1 MIHVNEAVIEEK
13 AVLEEMQY
21 HPATSQRDA
30 MFQAAEALIIG
41 ELLKQRA
48 AELGLELQDANAPAN
63 DDDFLDQLIEKEVDV
78 PEAGEQEC
86 RTYFEQNRDKFTT
99 SPLMEAKHI
108 LLAAPPGEDKPR
120 MEALTIAEELIK
132 QLKAGGDF
140 AGLAKAYSA
149 CPSKETGGS
158 LGQLSKGQTVP
169 EFERVV
175 FTLEPGLYDA
185 PVESRYGFHIVWV
198 ERKVAGL
205 PLEFMD
211 VREKIRDYL
220 NEKVRH
226 KAIAQYIHTL
236 IAGAKIEG
244 YDFSVSTSPL
254 MQ

>member
-1 MIHVNEAVIEEK
+1 MIHVNDATIDDK
-13 AVLEEMQY
+13 TVLEEMQY
-21 HPATSQRDA
+21 HPAESQREA
-30 MFQAAEALIIG
+30 MFKAAEALIIG

-48 AELGLELQDANAPAN
+48 TELGFEVTGADAPAT
-63 DDDFLDQLIEKEVDV
+63 DEDYLDKLIETEVYV
-78 PEAGEQEC
+78 PEATEENC
-86 RTYFEQNRDKFTT
+86 RTYFEQNKEKFTT
-99 SPLMEAKHI
+99 SPLLEVRHI

-120 MEALTIAEELIK
+120 MEALTIAEELIR

-140 AGLAKAYSA
+140 DGLAKAHSA

-158 LGQLSKGQTVP
+158 LGQISKGQTVP

-175 FTLEPGLYDA
+175 FSLEQGLHDS
-185 PVESRYGFHIVWV
+185 PIESRYGFHIVWV
-198 ERKVAGL
+198 ERNVPGL
-205 PLEFMD
+205 PLEYQD